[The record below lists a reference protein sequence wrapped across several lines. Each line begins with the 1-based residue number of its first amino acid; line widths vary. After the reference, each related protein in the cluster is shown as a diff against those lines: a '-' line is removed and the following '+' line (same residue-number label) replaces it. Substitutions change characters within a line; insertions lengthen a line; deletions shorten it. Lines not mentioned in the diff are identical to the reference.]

1 MNVAVTSTAITIM
14 TVTIM
19 SVARVGRFALK
30 SGDDV

>member
-1 MNVAVTSTAITIM
+1 LRPFKFVIAMIM

-19 SVARVGRFALK
+19 SVARVGRFALM